1 MDQNNCFPCDSFTIK
16 AEPGDVIPNMTIT
29 TIQTVTTTAPDGTV
43 TKQRAHTTIKITADE
58 APEVIQ
64 HE

>member
-1 MDQNNCFPCDSFTIK
+1 MDTIDYFPCDGFTIK
-16 AEPGDVIPNMTIT
+16 TEPGEVIPNMTIT

-43 TKQRAHTTIKITADE
+43 TKQRTHTTVKITADE